1 MTDETNTDEEPSIE
15 EILSSIRDIISDEDE
30 DGEQP
35 AADTDTENTSVSAEE
50 APQPTEPVVVED
62 TPVPAEESS
71 NTDDDDVLDLAN
83 FEQEHDDLDEKIA
96 QEVEAED
103 NEEESND
110 PLAGINL
117 EHPEDD
123 LDITDTPTDD
133 GLADILEVEESTPEE
148 TEPAIEE
155 EKEEVI
161 IEPTPTPT
169 IDDTDFDQ
177 NEDALVD
184 KIAETA
190 TVGAMAKLAENLAI
204 SNNVQGTTLEDI
216 VRELLRPMIKTWLD
230 ENLPNTIERLVS
242 KELERLAEKAI
253 RK

>member
-35 AADTDTENTSVSAEE
+35 AEETPVAEE
-50 APQPTEPVVVED
+50 SSAPETTEDTPVVVESAPEPVE
-62 TPVPAEESS
+62 TPVAE
-71 NTDDDDVLDLAN
+71 NDTDDDVLDLAN
-83 FEQEHDDLDEKIA
+83 FEQEQDDINIDEEIA

-103 NEEESND
+103 NNKESDD

-117 EHPEDD
+117 DHPEDD
-123 LDITDTPTDD
+123 LDVTDAPDDD
-133 GLADILEVEESTPEE
+133 GLADILEEENIVEESVTEVVEENIQAPVPEISE
-148 TEPAIEE
+148 PDTEPE
-155 EKEEVI
+155 
-161 IEPTPTPT
+161 
-169 IDDTDFDQ
+169 D
-177 NEDALVD
+177 DALVD

-190 TVGAMAKLAENLAI
+190 TVGAMAKLAENIAI
-204 SNNVQGTTLEDI
+204 SNSVEGTTLEDI

-230 ENLPNTIERLVS
+230 DNLPNTIERLVS

>member
-30 DGEQP
+30 DGEQS
-35 AADTDTENTSVSAEE
+35 AAETEVAEE
-50 APQPTEPVVVED
+50 SSAPEATDDTPVVVESAPEQAEKPVAEDD
-62 TPVPAEESS
+62 T
-71 NTDDDDVLDLAN
+71 DDDVLDLAN
-83 FEQEHDDLDEKIA
+83 FEQEQDDINIDEEIA

-103 NEEESND
+103 NNEENDD

-117 EHPEDD
+117 DHPEDD
-123 LDITDTPTDD
+123 LDVTDTPTDD
-133 GLADILEVEESTPEE
+133 GLSDILEEENIVEESVTEVVEE
-148 TEPAIEE
+148 DIQA
-155 EKEEVI
+155 
-161 IEPTPTPT
+161 PTPDISEPNVEQE
-169 IDDTDFDQ
+169 D
-177 NEDALVD
+177 DALVD

-190 TVGAMAKLAENLAI
+190 TVGAMAKLAENIAI
-204 SNNVQGTTLEDI
+204 SNSVEGTTLEDI

-230 ENLPNTIERLVS
+230 DNLPNTIERLVS

>member
-35 AADTDTENTSVSAEE
+35 AAETTVAEE
-50 APQPTEPVVVED
+50 ASAPEKNDD
-62 TPVPAEESS
+62 TPAVAESTPTPS
-71 NTDDDDVLDLAN
+71 DTGDSDDDVLDLAN
-83 FEQEHDDLDEKIA
+83 FEQEQDDINIDEEIA
-96 QEVEAED
+96 QEVETED
-103 NEEESND
+103 SNEEGDD

-117 EHPEDD
+117 DHPEDD
-123 LDITDTPTDD
+123 LDITDVPATDD
-133 GLADILEVEESTPEE
+133 GLTDILEEENIIEESVDEVVEEDIQDQTPEISE
-148 TEPAIEE
+148 PDTEQEE
-155 EKEEVI
+155 
-161 IEPTPTPT
+161 
-169 IDDTDFDQ
+169 D
-177 NEDALVD
+177 DALVD

-190 TVGAMAKLAENLAI
+190 TVGAMAKLAENIAI
-204 SNNVQGTTLEDI
+204 SNNTQGTTLEDI

-230 ENLPNTIERLVS
+230 DNLPNTIERLVS